1 MKEII
6 AQAIG
11 IIAAAMI
18 IFSFQQK
25 KQRTVIIWQMLGQ
38 LFFALNYLMLGIPTG
53 ACLNF
58 LGFARGI
65 IYSNKEKFH
74 AEKPIWLILS
84 ISSFFVAYAAGFLFF
99 GTEPTATNFVIDL
112 LPVIAISLMTI
123 SFHAE
128 TAATVRRLGFLSSPL
143 WLTYNIIN
151 LTIGG
156 IVCELFNLVS
166 IVIGIFRLD
175 NKRSKENEF

>member
-11 IIAAAMI
+11 IVAAAVVI
-18 IFSFQQK
+18 LSFQQK
-25 KQRTVIIWQMLGQ
+25 KQRTVIICQMLGQ
-38 LFFALNYLMLGIPTG
+38 LLFSVNYLLLGIPTG

-74 AEKPIWLILS
+74 AERPIWLILS
-84 ISSFFVAYAAGFLFF
+84 IASFFCAYLAGFLFF
-99 GTEPTATNFVIDL
+99 GAEPTIANIAVNFM
-112 LPVIAISLMTI
+112 PVVAITLATI
-123 SFHAE
+123 SFRAK
-128 TAATVRRLGFLSSPL
+128 TAATVRRLGLLSSPL

-151 LTIGG
+151 FTLGG
-156 IVCELFNLVS
+156 IICEIFNLIS
-166 IVIGIFRLD
+166 IIVGMIRLD
-175 NKRSKENEF
+175 IKKQQV